1 MKYVREESS
10 VEELENGV
18 LLRDVDEMLG
28 EHDLSEEEEEE
39 EDQER
44 TPRQTN
50 FADSELPP
58 KTRPNSSRTQS
69 MPVLTHSQRDEI
81 PMKVVRRSQDW
92 EGNFSDFAEE
102 NDEPDGEE
110 EDKRKD

>member
-50 FADSELPP
+50 FPHSEVLPP
-58 KTRPNSSRTQS
+58 KIRPNSSRTQS
-69 MPVLTHSQRDEI
+69 MPVSANSQRDEI

-92 EGNFSDFAEE
+92 EGNFSEE
-102 NDEPDGEE
+102 NDEPDVEE